1 MNRINYIICFNYR
14 EVPGYIP
21 GLSLLRLH
29 IFPFLFVFLC
39 VFSQV
44 TPVSF
49 HKSKKTWRLGIM
61 LIRLCKLTIDM
72 NVNVKGSLSLHVAL
86 PLIGHWVYLALA
98 LTQLRFAPAPTTT
111 Y

>member
-1 MNRINYIICFNYR
+1 
-14 EVPGYIP
+14 
-21 GLSLLRLH
+21 
-29 IFPFLFVFLC
+29 
-39 VFSQV
+39 
-44 TPVSF
+44 
-49 HKSKKTWRLGIM
+49 M

>member
-1 MNRINYIICFNYR
+1 
-14 EVPGYIP
+14 
-21 GLSLLRLH
+21 
-29 IFPFLFVFLC
+29 
-39 VFSQV
+39 
-44 TPVSF
+44 
-49 HKSKKTWRLGIM
+49 M

-86 PLIGHWVYLALA
+86 PLIGHCVYLALA